1 VLVVSWLLEREY
13 RRHRVLD
20 DELAA
25 TNAKWLA
32 IVDIRLQRK
41 AGETRL
47 RIVKVV
53 VHPGEIENWARHA
66 GRQVNEQARSDFA
79 DLAWQKEGDHRRAR
93 GRKTPIRDLAK
104 RRTHGPRPWVATGG
118 LPADAR

>member
-1 VLVVSWLLEREY
+1 MLVVSWLLEREY

-20 DELAA
+20 DELPA
-25 TNAKWLA
+25 TYAKWLA
-32 IVDIRLQRK
+32 TVDTRLQRE
-41 AGETRL
+41 AGETRV

-79 DLAWQKEGDHRRAR
+79 DSLWQTEEDHRRAG
-93 GRKTPIRDLAK
+93 GRRTPIGALASH
-104 RRTHGPRPWVATGG
+104 RTPDPRPGVASGG
-118 LPADAR
+118 LQADAR